1 MKRNPF
7 VILILLALLSGACR
21 HQPETPETR
30 VNPSGTSQVRPV
42 EWAKDAV
49 IYEVNIRQFSPE
61 GTFKAV
67 EKELPRLK
75 DLGID
80 ILWLMPVFPIGE
92 MNRKAD
98 QTVLIEEIKDPA
110 ERKKYLGSYYAT
122 KDYLSVNP
130 EYGTLEDF
138 KSLVDKIHALGMHV
152 ILDIAINH
160 TSWDNPWIK
169 DHPDYYTRIEKDST
183 PWNPAWMKAHPE
195 YFKKLKKLQMTY
207 PINPTE
213 FDWWDVAE
221 LNFDNA
227 ELRKEFV
234 KIFTHWVS
242 TFDVDGYR
250 CDHAHGVPTDF
261 WEELRPE
268 LDKVKPVF
276 MLAEAELPELHRKA
290 FNMSYDWKM
299 HHILNDI
306 AKNKKPAWAI
316 AEHLQWVD
324 TAYPDNSWLMQF
336 TSNHDENS
344 WAGTEFERMGQGA
357 KAFAVLA
364 ATLPDMLLIYNGQ
377 ESAFNERLKFFVKD
391 TINWGE
397 YGYSSFYRTLTEL
410 KETNKA
416 LYNGTGGGMTKVLS
430 SPADSNVFA
439 FMRQQGEDQVVVI
452 CNLGDY
458 PEDFTL
464 RSVTRIGKLQEVFTG
479 NTTTFRRRTK
489 IALNPWQY
497 CVYEKK

>member
-1 MKRNPF
+1 MKSNFF
-7 VILILLALLSGACR
+7 VTFGMLALLSGACR
-21 HQPETPETR
+21 HQPETPVTR
-30 VNPSGTSQVRPV
+30 ANPSGISQVDPV

-80 ILWLMPVFPIGE
+80 ILWLMPIFPIGE

-122 KDYLSVNP
+122 KDYLTVNP
-130 EYGTLEDF
+130 EYGTLDDF

-234 KIFTHWVS
+234 KVFTYWMT

-364 ATLPDMLLIYNGQ
+364 TTLPDMLLIYNGQ

-397 YGYSSFYRTLTEL
+397 YSYSSFYRTLTEL
-410 KETNKA
+410 KENNKA
-416 LYNGTGGGMTKVLS
+416 LFNGTGGGTLKVLS

-452 CNLGDY
+452 CNLGEY

-464 RSVTRIGKLQEVFTG
+464 RSVTRMGKLQEVFTG
-479 NTTTFRRRTK
+479 NTTTFKRRTK
-489 IALNPWQY
+489 ITLKPWQY
-497 CVYEKK
+497 GVYEKK